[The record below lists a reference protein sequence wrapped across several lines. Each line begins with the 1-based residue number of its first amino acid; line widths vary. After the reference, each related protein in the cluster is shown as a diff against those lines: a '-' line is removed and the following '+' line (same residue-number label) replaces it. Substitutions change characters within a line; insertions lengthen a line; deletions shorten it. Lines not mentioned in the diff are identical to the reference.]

1 MYIPSIAEMKKTW
14 MAKLEDKN
22 CVFISAETKENVDE
36 FKETLYEEVKE
47 IFKVRYPY
55 NDFLY

>member
-1 MYIPSIAEMKKTW
+1 
-14 MAKLEDKN
+14 MAKLGTQKAI
-22 CVFISAETKENVDE
+22 FISAEKKENMSELRDV
-36 FKETLYEEVKE
+36 LYEEVKE